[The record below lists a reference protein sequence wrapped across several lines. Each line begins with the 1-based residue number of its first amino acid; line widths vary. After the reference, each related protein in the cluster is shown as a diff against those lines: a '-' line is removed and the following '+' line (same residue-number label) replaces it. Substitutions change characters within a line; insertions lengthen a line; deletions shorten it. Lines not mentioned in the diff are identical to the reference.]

1 MLFTTNSP
9 ASQLWLQLGGRST
22 ISTEDDR
29 EGETSAAMRKS
40 GCIEEA
46 ATITLAALT
55 KSNFRLRTV
64 ELRMARDLGVQ
75 EVQEAAPHPA
85 AAGGGAG
92 EGQDCPPSP
101 DRVEYSSSEEE
112 VEEERRWGDEEV
124 VEEEGE
130 ALYRQ
135 FLARR
140 MEQEHLEYQLP
151 QRTAERRQ
159 NYRREEGQ
167 GDREESRREGGLQY
181 NEDLASLADR
191 FSRSE
196 GREEVRRRADQLHLH
211 TVTQVQLELS
221 YCHSGPCS
229 GMD

>member
-1 MLFTTNSP
+1 
-9 ASQLWLQLGGRST
+9 
-22 ISTEDDR
+22 
-29 EGETSAAMRKS
+29 
-40 GCIEEA
+40 
-46 ATITLAALT
+46 
-55 KSNFRLRTV
+55 
-64 ELRMARDLGVQ
+64 MARDLGQQ
-75 EVQEAAPHPA
+75 EVQEAAPQPA
-85 AAGGGAG
+85 AAGGGTG

-101 DRVEYSSSEEE
+101 DRVEYSSSDGE
-112 VEEERRWGDEEV
+112 VEEERRWGAEEV

-140 MEQEHLEYQLP
+140 MEEEQLEYQLP

-159 NYRREEGQ
+159 NYRREERLG
-167 GDREESRREGGLQY
+167 GESRREGGLQY

-211 TVTQVQLELS
+211 TVTQVQSE
-221 YCHSGPCS
+221 
-229 GMD
+229 